1 MKYFSNLTTANL
13 RQADHLK
20 SGSLFADPRFPPEE
34 SSLYYSRPARGL
46 TWQRPG
52 DICASPHLYVD
63 GATRHD
69 INQGELGNCWLL
81 AAFSSLSDH
90 RTKLEAVLPPGQS
103 FTNNYAG
110 IFLFRLGRWSPLTNI
125 VFLVVVS
132 YCLFVYQTLSIEY
145 D

>member
-1 MKYFSNLTTANL
+1 MYGQDFSELKVCDEILFQSADCQPA
-13 RQADHLK
+13 QASLLK
-20 SGSLFADPRFPPEE
+20 SGSLFADPRFPAEKK
-34 SSLYYSRPARGL
+34 SLFYSRSSEGL

-52 DICASPHLYVD
+52 DLCASPHLYVD

-81 AAFSSLSDH
+81 AAFSSLTDH

-110 IFLFRLGRWSPLTNI
+110 IFLFR
-125 VFLVVVS
+125 
-132 YCLFVYQTLSIEY
+132 
-145 D
+145 